1 MKYLFVL
8 LLLLPATQAQALTL
22 TNAHWRVHIDPA
34 TLAASIT
41 AADGTTTQVSSAG
54 DVGTVSALV
63 QTRDT
68 GHWQWGEATEVR
80 AALVG
85 DTLQM
90 TFQRSTIG
98 SIHWPRLPAGPHAL
112 LLPLHEGYYLPAD
125 DTVWRDELIDA
136 YGEINT
142 TEDLTLPVIGLAW
155 QDRVLSILFATPF
168 NNTVRFSPDGPGV
181 AVAAEHHVNAL
192 NQADPYTVIVS
203 LDAPDWL
210 APAKR
215 YRHWLQ
221 AQGGFVPLKDK
232 LAQLPDGHKLIG
244 ASHLYL
250 WGDRLLVEQDVRD
263 WAVLKSLLP
272 RAWITKDAEA
282 LQALTAEYSGPYVQQ
297 VLVAAINAALAEQ
310 FPGDTAESLQQ
321 RRQQLDVTLGKA
333 LKPDALRGDSA
344 SPRMIH
350 ALQAAGLPRL
360 WLGLPDWTAGWA
372 SPDAVDAAA
381 KAGYLVAPYDSYD
394 TALPDGNDNPSW
406 LSAQLGQDAFERC
419 GIMKPDGERIKG
431 FQGNGVYTNAA
442 CIRPLMERRVRTLR
456 ADAPYNSWFLDV
468 AATGMLFDDV
478 DPAKPTSQAQDAGHR
493 NAALAW
499 LADTQKLVVG
509 SEVGSAV
516 VNRHIAF
523 AHGAQTSG
531 FGWADPQMRRERAS
545 PYYLGAWAPEHQ
557 PAFFFR
563 QSQLKPRYQQLYFN
577 PARRLPLLQ
586 AAFHDSV
593 VSTHHW
599 TLDSLKFRE
608 SRSTTELLQ
617 QLYNVPPLLNLSVAT
632 AASRIAYLRHL
643 DAFFRPLHQ
652 ALFDQA
658 LIDFRWRD
666 TAGQVQQTTF
676 TDGSVIVAN
685 FSDQPQQ
692 VDTHTL
698 PPRSATA
705 RLADGRTFT
714 FTSPTSP

>member
-1 MKYLFVL
+1 MKYFFVL
-8 LLLLPATQAQALTL
+8 LLLLPATHGHALTL
-22 TNAHWRVHIDPA
+22 TNPHWRVEIDPA
-34 TLAASIT
+34 TLAASTT
-41 AADGTTTQVSSAG
+41 AANGTTTRISSAV

-63 QTRDT
+63 HTRDT
-68 GHWQWGEATEVR
+68 LSWQWGDATQVR

-90 TFQRSTIG
+90 TFERSTAG
-98 SIHWPRLPAGPHAL
+98 AMQWPQLPAGPHAL

-125 DTVWRDELIDA
+125 DTVWRDELLNA

-155 QDRVLSILFATPF
+155 PDRVLSILFATPF
-168 NNTVRFSPDGPGV
+168 NNTVRFSADGPGV
-181 AVAAEHHVNAL
+181 AVAAEHHFNTL
-192 NQADPYTVIVS
+192 NRTAPYTVIVS

-215 YRHWLQ
+215 YRAWLQ

-232 LAQLPDGHKLIG
+232 LARLPDGKKLIG

-263 WAVLKSLLP
+263 WATLKALLP
-272 RAWITKDAEA
+272 RAWIRKDAEA
-282 LQALTAEYSGPYVQQ
+282 LQALTAAHSGPYVQQ
-297 VLVAAINAALAEQ
+297 VLVTAINAALAEQ
-310 FPGDTAESLQQ
+310 FPGDTAVAMQQ
-321 RRQQLDVTLGKA
+321 RRHQLDATLGRA
-333 LKPDALRGDSA
+333 LQPEALRGDSA

-372 SPDAVDAAA
+372 SPGAVGAAVQ
-381 KAGYLVAPYDSYD
+381 AGYLVAPYDSYD

-419 GIMKPDGERIKG
+419 GIMKPDGQRIKG
-431 FQGNGVYTNAA
+431 FQGSGVYTNAA
-442 CIRPLMERRVRTLR
+442 CIRPLMERRVHDLR
-456 ADAPYNSWFLDV
+456 AQTPYNSWFLDV
-468 AATGMLFDDV
+468 AATGMLFDDS
-478 DPAKPTSQAQDAGHR
+478 DPAKPTSQAQDAANR

-499 LADTQKLVVG
+499 LSDTQKLVVG

-516 VNRHIAF
+516 VNRHIVF
-523 AHGAQTSG
+523 AHGAQTAG
-531 FGWADPQMRRERAS
+531 FGWADPQMRRERGS

-617 QLYNVPPLLNLSVAT
+617 QLYNVPPLLNVSVAT
-632 AASRIAYLRHL
+632 AAPRIAYLRQL
-643 DAFFRPLHQ
+643 DAFFRPVHEQLFEQ
-652 ALFDQA
+652 ALV
-658 LIDFRWRD
+658 DFRWRD
-666 TAGQVQQTTF
+666 AAGQVQQTTF
-676 TDGSVIVAN
+676 ADGSVIVAN
-685 FSDQPQQ
+685 FSDRPQQ
-692 VDTHTL
+692 VDAHTL
-698 PPRSATA
+698 PARSASA
-705 RLADGRTFT
+705 RLADGRTVD
-714 FTSPTSP
+714 FTSPAWP